1 MRITHFILTTL
12 LVLLSQNLIAQDT
25 IVKKDDSRISAKIT
39 EVHNDEIHYKKFNNL
54 EGPTYVIETA
64 KITSIIYEN
73 GEVETYD
80 VKPAIANSSSG
91 WQKQSEQ
98 TYTEEI
104 EHYSGKFYYH
114 NRRIGVNKLRNI
126 IYKQGDPEAIHMWKS
141 YKVTQGV
148 AYGLGFAAIPVG
160 VIAYSGAGFSIE
172 PGWQIL
178 FVGGGIIV
186 CNLLGLANHVMRVM
200 YKNKRFR
207 AVELYN
213 EALNQKPLEEGDYY

>member
-1 MRITHFILTTL
+1 MRIIHFTVVTA
-12 LVLLSQNLIAQDT
+12 LVLWSQNLIAQDT

-104 EHYSGKFYYH
+104 EIYNGKYYYH
-114 NRRIGVNKLRNI
+114 NRRVGIGKLKRL
-126 IYKQGDPEAIHMWKS
+126 IYEQGDLAAIQMWNTSK
-141 YKVTQGV
+141 TLQGV
-148 AYGLGFAAIPVG
+148 AYGVGFGAIPVG
-160 VIAYSGAGFSIE
+160 AVSAIAGVFIDPALIYVV
-172 PGWQIL
+172 L
-178 FVGGGIIV
+178 FVEVPIMIAA
-186 CNLLGLANHVMRVM
+186 NITLLAT
-200 YKNKRFR
+200 YKNKRIK

-213 EALNQKPLEEGDYY
+213 EGLKQETHEEGDYY

>member
-1 MRITHFILTTL
+1 MRIIHFTVVTA
-12 LVLLSQNLIAQDT
+12 LVLWSQNLIAQDT

-80 VKPAIANSSSG
+80 VKPTIANSSSG

-104 EHYSGKFYYH
+104 EIYNGKYYYH
-114 NRRIGVNKLRNI
+114 NRRVGIGKLKRL
-126 IYKQGDPEAIHMWKS
+126 IYEQGDPAAIQMWNTSK
-141 YKVTQGV
+141 TLQGV
-148 AYGLGFAAIPVG
+148 AYGVGFGAIPRC
-160 VIAYSGAGFSIE
+160 ITQF
-172 PGWQIL
+172 
-178 FVGGGIIV
+178 
-186 CNLLGLANHVMRVM
+186 
-200 YKNKRFR
+200 
-207 AVELYN
+207 
-213 EALNQKPLEEGDYY
+213 